1 MKAALLICDHIP
13 EELSKIHGTYF
24 EMYSDLFPAIALE
37 AYFVIDNEF
46 PALEDYDIF
55 ISTGSKYSVYDD
67 IPWIGKLKKMVKE
80 IYERQKVFIG
90 ICFGHQLIAES
101 LGGKVERHQSG
112 YLIGVHDFT
121 FTSKLSWMKPEADG
135 FKILMLCQDQ
145 ITVFPKGS
153 LVLAESAECAI
164 GMYTVGSTFL
174 GIQGHPDFS
183 KAYNKAIFRS
193 RADSLGPDKIEKANK
208 SLVEEPSIPLL
219 RSYMHNFI
227 LGQTKSR

>member
-13 EELSKIHGTYF
+13 AELSKIHGTYF
-24 EMYSDLFPAIALE
+24 AMYADLFPSIALE
-37 AYFVIDNEF
+37 AYFVLDNEF
-46 PALEDYDIF
+46 PELEEYDIF
-55 ISTGSKYSVYDD
+55 ISTGSRYSVYDD
-67 IPWIGKLKKMVKE
+67 IPWIEKLKKMVKE
-80 IYERQKVFIG
+80 IYDLRKIFIG

-121 FTSKLSWMKPEADG
+121 FNNKLSWMKPGADG
-135 FKILMLCQDQ
+135 YKIIMLCQDQ
-145 ITVFPKGS
+145 ITVLPKGS
-153 LVLAESAECAI
+153 VVLSKSAECPI

-183 KAYNKAIFRS
+183 KEYNKAIYES
-193 RADSLGPDKIEKANK
+193 RADRIDADKIEKANK
-208 SLVEEPSIPLL
+208 SLEEEPSIPLL

-227 LGQTKSR
+227 VGRTNNR